1 MALTE
6 KMVPDSVNSFNAV
19 YTAYYRKSF
28 LFVKSY
34 VHDELIAEDIVSES
48 LIKLW
53 ERLKSQPIEHIQSF
67 LFAILKNSALDHLK
81 HEAVERKA
89 FKSLH
94 EHLSRE
100 LEIRISVLQSCD
112 PNEIFSTE
120 IQQIIQAT
128 LAVIPEKSRKIF
140 MMSRFE
146 NKTNKEIAE
155 VFNITVKGVDYHI
168 ALTTKALKVSLKDYL
183 PFVLY
188 LLVR

>member
-1 MALTE
+1 MQF
-6 KMVPDSVNSFNAV
+6 DSANSFNAV

-34 VHDELIAEDIVSES
+34 VHDELVAEDIVSES

-53 ERLKSQPIEHIQSF
+53 ERMKLQPVEHVNSF
-67 LFAILKNSALDHLK
+67 LFTILKNGALDHLK
-81 HEAVERKA
+81 HEAVERKT
-89 FKSLH
+89 FEMLNEKLDR
-94 EHLSRE
+94 EH
-100 LEIRISVLQSCD
+100 EIRVSVLQACD

-128 LAVIPEKSRKIF
+128 LATLPEKSRKIF

-146 NKTNKEIAE
+146 DKTNKEIADI
-155 VFNITVKGVDYHI
+155 FDITVKGVDYHI
-168 ALTTKALKVSLKDYL
+168 ALTIKALRISLKDYL
-183 PFVLY
+183 PVLFY

>member
-1 MALTE
+1 L
-6 KMVPDSVNSFNAV
+6 VPDSANSFNAV

-34 VHDELIAEDIVSES
+34 VHDELVAEDIVSES

-53 ERLKSQPIEHIQSF
+53 ERMKSQPIEHVQPF
-67 LFAILKNSALDHLK
+67 LFAILKNSALDQLK

-94 EHLSRE
+94 EHFSRE

-112 PNEIFSTE
+112 PNEIFSSE

-128 LAVIPEKSRKIF
+128 LATLPEKSRKIF
-140 MMSRFE
+140 EMSRYQ

-168 ALTTKALKVSLKDYL
+168 ALTIKALRVSLKDYL
-183 PFVLY
+183 PLFICLFI
-188 LLVR
+188 R